1 MTVIR
6 SDGVSKFWLYMF
18 VATVSGNI
26 NVNLN
31 AKLKWHGNKATVPT
45 RAEKKKKKQPVEYVI
60 HQVRFYA
67 NTFKAHCA

>member
-45 RAEKKKKKQPVEYVI
+45 RAEKKKEEEEAACGICDSPSQILCKYI
-60 HQVRFYA
+60 
-67 NTFKAHCA
+67 